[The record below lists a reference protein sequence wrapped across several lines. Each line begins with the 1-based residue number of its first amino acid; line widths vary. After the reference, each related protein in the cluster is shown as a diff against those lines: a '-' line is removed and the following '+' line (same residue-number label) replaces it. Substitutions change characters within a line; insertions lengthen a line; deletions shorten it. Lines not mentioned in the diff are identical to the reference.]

1 MGGAVPSTLV
11 SALNSGPSSLSA
23 SHGWGHGVVFLGKT
37 HYSHIASLHVGVL
50 VIGTDKFNAGCYP
63 AMDSNPIQGVAEI
76 LLVTYCYRW
85 GDTLL
90 LSLVQRHHPMTLA
103 RVQTQATQAQAQR
116 AKVK

>member
-1 MGGAVPSTLV
+1 VPSTLV

-63 AMDSNPIQGVAEI
+63 VMDSASHSGGSRNTPNRLMLQKCTNLMG
-76 LLVTYCYRW
+76 Y
-85 GDTLL
+85 
-90 LSLVQRHHPMTLA
+90 LA
-103 RVQTQATQAQAQR
+103 
-116 AKVK
+116 